1 MVIRFHNYQYISV
14 AYIDGKFYSAD
25 LHISID
31 RDGENIVEH
40 MVKLRDYGDAMKAL
54 RRIEKLAG
62 EAAKMSTYT
71 SYSNTHHKYRF
82 SPATSTTDV
91 FFKTL
96 TYSKCEFD

>member
-14 AYIDGKFYSAD
+14 AYIEGKFYSAD
-25 LHISID
+25 LHISVD

-62 EAAKMSTYT
+62 ESAKLIEAEVFH
-71 SYSNTHHKYRF
+71 NTHHKYRF
-82 SPATSTTDV
+82 SPATETSKV
-91 FFKTL
+91 VMKTL